1 MPKKKQSVAKAHDYQ
16 RAKTKRTSIGSS
28 PNTYPKNK
36 NKKAQFKK
44 YRGQG
49 K

>member
-1 MPKKKQSVAKAHDYQ
+1 M
-16 RAKTKRTSIGSS
+16 AKTQIGIAERPIPTKKRTSIGSS
-28 PNTYPKNK
+28 PLSRPKSKHTKRN
-36 NKKAQFKK
+36 FKK